1 LADLSPSGFD
11 VTGLSLSEEMFERG
25 EDLFNRIEVGAV
37 GRQEDEVAP
46 LALKMARAALPLWLP
61 RLSKTTTSPG
71 ERVGARIFSM

>member
-25 EDLFNRIEVGAV
+25 EDLFDRIEVGAV
-37 GRQEDEVAP
+37 GGRNMRRVP
-46 LALKMARAALPLWLP
+46 LALKMAPAALPLWLP

-71 ERVGARIFSM
+71 ERVGARIF